1 MTGEHQQHQ
10 QHHEHHHHQQQQHQP
25 RPVQVRYLEY
35 SLDAAGDVFEVLERY
50 TLKSLVGKGAYGK
63 VCSALD
69 RHTERGCAIKKIAN
83 VFRNVQDARRTL
95 IELRILR
102 ALSDHE
108 NIVAIR
114 DVFPPPSLPHFDDLY
129 IVYDLMETDLH
140 QVLKSPQAISV
151 EQVRYIIYQIL
162 RAIKYIHSAGVL
174 HRDLKPSNVL
184 LSSSCD
190 VQICDFG
197 LSAFE
202 KSQEQLAEYVVTRWY
217 RAPEILLSC
226 SKYDNKIDVWSAGCI
241 FAEILGRRPL
251 FPGGDCEHVMN
262 LIFKVVGSPSYATV
276 MSMCASN
283 PAAQRFLNS
292 VRNVPGANLWELF
305 PGADPGAIDLLRTLL
320 AFDPK
325 ERASAAEALRHPYFA
340 GLHDAEDEPVFRGAR
355 FQGAAYLD
363 CDTEDFR
370 KLIFEDITS
379 FHPELA

>member
-1 MTGEHQQHQ
+1 M
-10 QHHEHHHHQQQQHQP
+10 
-25 RPVQVRYLEY
+25 
-35 SLDAAGDVFEVLERY
+35 LERY

-63 VCSALD
+63 VCSAVD
-69 RHTERGCAIKKIAN
+69 RQTERGCAIKKISM
-83 VFRNVQDARRTL
+83 VFKNAQDARRTL

-102 ALSDHE
+102 ALSNHE
-108 NIVAIR
+108 NIVAMW
-114 DVFPPPSLPHFDDLY
+114 DVFPPPSLPMFNDLY
-129 IVYDLMETDLH
+129 IVFDLLETDLH
-140 QVLKSPQAISV
+140 QVLKSPQTITAD
-151 EQVRYIIYQIL
+151 QTRYIMYQIL
-162 RAIKYIHSAGVL
+162 RALKYIHSAGVL

-184 LSSSCD
+184 MSSKCD

-202 KSQEQLAEYVVTRWY
+202 GSQEQLAEYVVTRWY

-226 SKYDNKIDVWSAGCI
+226 SKYDNKIDIWSVGCI

-283 PAAQRFLNS
+283 TAAQRYLNS
-292 VRNVPGANLWELF
+292 VSKTNAMNLWELF
-305 PGADPGAIDLLRTLL
+305 PAADPQGLELLGLLL

-340 GLHDAEDEPVFRGAR
+340 SLHDEKDEPVFQGAR
-355 FQGAAYLD
+355 FEGAVYLD
-363 CDTEDFR
+363 CETEDLR
-370 KLIFEDITS
+370 TLIFEEIKL

>member
-1 MTGEHQQHQ
+1 VYVYTYVCMYVYTYDDDGRTPTTQHHEQ
-10 QHHEHHHHQQQQHQP
+10 QHHHQP

-35 SLDAAGDVFEVLERY
+35 SLDAAGDVFEVLDRY
-50 TLKSLVGKGAYGK
+50 TLESLVGKGAYGK
-63 VCSALD
+63 VCSGLD
-69 RHTERGCAIKKIAN
+69 RHTEQGCAIKKIAG
-83 VFRNVQDARRTL
+83 VFRNKQDARRTL

-114 DVFPPPSLPHFDDLY
+114 DVFPPPSLPNFDDLY

-140 QVLKSPQAISV
+140 QLLKSPQAITA

-184 LSSSCD
+184 MSSRCD

-226 SKYDNKIDVWSAGCI
+226 SKYDNKIDVWSVGCI

-251 FPGGDCEHVMN
+251 FPGGDSEHVHESDIQGCW
-262 LIFKVVGSPSYATV
+262 LA
-276 MSMCASN
+276 
-283 PAAQRFLNS
+283 L
-292 VRNVPGANLWELF
+292 VRNGDVHVCVQRRRPAVSEFCQKHTGASISGNSSPVPTPTLLISCVCCWRLIPRNARQ
-305 PGADPGAIDLLRTLL
+305 LRTRFVTPTLL
-320 AFDPK
+320 GCTFRRTSRCFEVRAF
-325 ERASAAEALRHPYFA
+325 RAR
-340 GLHDAEDEPVFRGAR
+340 R
-355 FQGAAYLD
+355 
-363 CDTEDFR
+363 T
-370 KLIFEDITS
+370 
-379 FHPELA
+379 